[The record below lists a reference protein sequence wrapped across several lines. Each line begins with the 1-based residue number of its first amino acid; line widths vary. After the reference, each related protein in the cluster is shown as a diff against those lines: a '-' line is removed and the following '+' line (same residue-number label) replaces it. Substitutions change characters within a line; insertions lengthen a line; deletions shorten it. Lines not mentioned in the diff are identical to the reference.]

1 MSTKHST
8 TSICNKERNQES
20 DEVANS
26 QFLTLNSQLYLVPTP
41 VGNLEDITYRALR
54 ILKEVNLV
62 LAEDTRTTGI
72 LFKHFDIRTPMA
84 SHHKFNEHKTIAQFA
99 NRILAGESIAL
110 VSDAGTPAI
119 SDPGFMLVRECI
131 AKGIRVEC
139 LPGATAF
146 VPALVDSG
154 LPTDRFCFEGFL
166 PQKKGRQTKLQSLVS
181 EDRTMIFYESPYR
194 LVKTLQQF
202 AEVFGLERQASVS
215 REISKLF
222 EDTQRGTLQQLI
234 EHFTVTPPK
243 GEIVIVVAGADEKQL
258 QCKDVAEDEEIDLAK
273 IRKSKKHRL

>member
-1 MSTKHST
+1 MN
-8 TSICNKERNQES
+8 C
-20 DEVANS
+20 A
-26 QFLTLNSQLYLVPTP
+26 LYLVPTP

-72 LFKHFDIRTPMA
+72 LFKHFDIHTPMA
-84 SHHKFNEHKTIAQFA
+84 SHHKFNEHKTIAHFA
-99 NRILAGESIAL
+99 DRILAGESIAL

-166 PQKKGRQTKLQSLVS
+166 PQKKGRQTKLQSLVA

-202 AEVFGLERQASVS
+202 SEVFGLERQASVS
-215 REISKLF
+215 REISKMF

-234 EHFTVTPPK
+234 EHFIATPPK
-243 GEIVIVVAGADEKQL
+243 GEIVLVVAGIDEKH
-258 QCKDVAEDEEIDLAK
+258 AENKETDDEEEQDLAK
-273 IRKSKKHRL
+273 IRRSKKHRQ